1 MQILE
6 VNGLRKVYTTRF
18 GGASVEALKNINFSV
33 ENGGIRRHHGRIR
46 LRQDDA
52 SEHSGRA

>member
-18 GGASVEALKNINFSV
+18 GGASVEALRNINIQR
-33 ENGGIRRHHGRIR
+33 GKRGIRRHHGRIR

-52 SEHSGRA
+52 FKHSGRA

>member
-18 GGASVEALKNINFSV
+18 GGASVEALKNAID
-33 ENGGIRRHHGRIR
+33 ENV
-46 LRQDDA
+46 RQTRELFA
-52 SEHSGRA
+52 ER

>member
-18 GGASVEALKNINFSV
+18 GGSQPAICKKRHPQLADACCKTCGASCSKF
-33 ENGGIRRHHGRIR
+33 
-46 LRQDDA
+46 A
-52 SEHSGRA
+52 SFC

>member
-33 ENGGIRRHHGRIR
+33 ETANTLPSWANPAPARPR
-46 LRQDDA
+46 
-52 SEHSGRA
+52 S

>member
-33 ENGGIRRHHGRIR
+33 ENCGKSRC
-46 LRQDDA
+46 
-52 SEHSGRA
+52 SSSTTK

>member
-6 VNGLRKVYTTRF
+6 VDGLRKVYTTRF

-33 ENGGIRRHHGRIR
+33 EKANMSPLWANPAPARRRF
-46 LRQDDA
+46 
-52 SEHSGRA
+52 

>member
-33 ENGGIRRHHGRIR
+33 ENEI
-46 LRQDDA
+46 
-52 SEHSGRA
+52 GRASCRERV

>member
-18 GGASVEALKNINFSV
+18 GGASVEALRN
-33 ENGGIRRHHGRIR
+33 RHHVSA
-46 LRQDDA
+46 Q
-52 SEHSGRA
+52 